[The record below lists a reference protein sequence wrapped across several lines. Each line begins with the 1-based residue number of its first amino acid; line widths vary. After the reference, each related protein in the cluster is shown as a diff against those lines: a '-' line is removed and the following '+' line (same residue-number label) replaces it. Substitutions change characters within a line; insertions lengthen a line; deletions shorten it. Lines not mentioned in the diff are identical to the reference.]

1 MEKQN
6 QTRLY
11 DVHNHKKFICCK
23 NTKIADYQKLQLV
36 FATCVSISVFI
47 GILVTITE
55 IEYLRLQQLFIGVQ
69 KQSPGGVQ

>member
-6 QTRLY
+6 ETRLY
-11 DVHNHKKFICCK
+11 DVHSYKNFICCK
-23 NTKIADYQKLQLV
+23 NPKIADYQNLQLV

-55 IEYLRLQQLFIGVQ
+55 LEHLKLQQLFMVVK
-69 KQSPGGVQ
+69 KQSPWSVQ